1 MPIEQKNIHGF
12 TLIELL
18 IAISLMAVI
27 SIMCWRGLDGVL
39 RSRDWLVSQSDDL
52 KGMSS
57 GFAQMEEDL
66 RRSWMTKQMKLTANT
81 IDFANSDSASNLIA
95 LSLLRDGAQIAPGQV
110 QQVSYRVRD
119 GVFERGFSRW
129 ALPDPATTKLNDR
142 FDSMTWQPLFEKVE
156 TASWRVFVPG
166 SGWVDSK
173 AWLTPGQGA
182 QAVTQKNLVLGV
194 EVSLKRS
201 SNQGN
206 QGQPQTQSDQ
216 TIVRVFGVRD

>member
-1 MPIEQKNIHGF
+1 MQAMRTKYQGF

-39 RSRDWLVSQSDDL
+39 RSRDWLVTQSDDL

-57 GFAQMEEDL
+57 GFAQMEDDL

-81 IDFANSDSASNLIA
+81 IDFASSDSANNRIA

-129 ALPDPATTKLNDR
+129 VLPDPATTKLNDR
-142 FDSMTWQPLFEKVE
+142 FESMTWQPLFERVE
-156 TASWRVFVPG
+156 SAAWRVFVPG
-166 SGWVDSK
+166 NGWIDGKTWAASGQSSQ
-173 AWLTPGQGA
+173 PGVPKVA
-182 QAVTQKNLVLGV
+182 ALGV
-194 EVSLKRS
+194 EVTLKRI
-201 SNQGN
+201 GN
-206 QGQPQTQSDQ
+206 QTQTDL

>member
-1 MPIEQKNIHGF
+1 MRVIRVKHKGF

-39 RSRDWLVSQSDDL
+39 RSRDWLVLQSDDL

-57 GFAQMEEDL
+57 GFAQMEDDL

-81 IDFANSDSASNLIA
+81 IDFATSDSANNRVA

-119 GVFERGFSRW
+119 GIFERGFSRW
-129 ALPDPATTKLNDR
+129 VLPDPATTKLNDR
-142 FDSMTWQPLFEKVE
+142 FESMTWQPLFEKVE
-156 TASWRVFVPG
+156 SASWRVFVPG
-166 SGWVDSK
+166 AGWVDGKTWAVPTQS
-173 AWLTPGQGA
+173 P
-182 QAVTQKNLVLGV
+182 QAAPRNSALGV
-194 EVSLKRS
+194 EVTLKRI
-201 SNQGN
+201 GN
-206 QGQPQTQSDQ
+206 QTQTDQ

>member
-1 MPIEQKNIHGF
+1 MKKQLRGF

-39 RSRDWLVSQSDDL
+39 RSRDWLVVQSDDL

-66 RRSWMTKQMKLTANT
+66 RRSWLTKQMKLTANT
-81 IDFANSDSASNLIA
+81 IDFATSDSANNRIA
-95 LSLLRDGAQIAPGQV
+95 LSLIRDGAQVAPGQV

-129 ALPDPATTKLNDR
+129 LLPDPATTKLNDR

-156 TASWRVFVPG
+156 TVSWRVFVPG
-166 SGWVDSK
+166 SGWIDSK
-173 AWLTPGQGA
+173 AWVQGTA
-182 QAVTQKNLVLGV
+182 QKTAVLGV
-194 EVSLKRS
+194 EVALKRTV
-201 SNQGN
+201 N
-206 QGQPQTQSDQ
+206 QTQTEQ
-216 TIVRVFGVRD
+216 VITRVFGVRD

>member
-1 MPIEQKNIHGF
+1 MQAMRTKYRGF

-18 IAISLMAVI
+18 IAVSLMAVI

-39 RSRDWLVSQSDDL
+39 RSRDWLVIQSDDL

-57 GFAQMEEDL
+57 GFAQMEDDL

-81 IDFANSDSASNLIA
+81 IDFASSDSANNLIA

-129 ALPDPATTKLNDR
+129 LLPDPATTKLNDR
-142 FDSMTWQPLFEKVE
+142 FESMTWQPLFEKVE
-156 TASWRVFVPG
+156 SAAWRVFVPG

-173 AWLTPGQGA
+173 VWAAPSQATQAGTPKTA
-182 QAVTQKNLVLGV
+182 ALGV
-194 EVSLKRS
+194 EVTLKRM
-201 SNQGN
+201 GN
-206 QGQPQTQSDQ
+206 QSQTDQ

>member
-1 MPIEQKNIHGF
+1 MLTVRTKNLGF

-39 RSRDWLVSQSDDL
+39 RSRDWLVTQSDDL

-57 GFAQMEEDL
+57 GFAQMEDDL

-81 IDFANSDSASNLIA
+81 IDFASSDSANNRVA

-129 ALPDPATTKLNDR
+129 VLPDPATTKLNDR
-142 FDSMTWQPLFEKVE
+142 FESMTWQPLFEKVE
-156 TASWRVFVPG
+156 SAAWRVFVPG
-166 SGWVDSK
+166 SGWIDGK
-173 AWLTPGQGA
+173 AWAAPTQSSQPGVPKTA
-182 QAVTQKNLVLGV
+182 ALGV
-194 EVSLKRS
+194 EVTLKRI
-201 SNQGN
+201 GN
-206 QGQPQTQSDQ
+206 QTQTDQ

>member
-1 MPIEQKNIHGF
+1 MAVTRIKLQGF

-39 RSRDWLVSQSDDL
+39 RSRDWLVIQSDDL

-57 GFAQMEEDL
+57 GFAQMEDDL

-81 IDFANSDSASNLIA
+81 IDFATSDSANNRIA
-95 LSLLRDGAQIAPGQV
+95 LSLLRDGAQISPGQV

-119 GVFERGFSRW
+119 GIFERGFSRW
-129 ALPDPATTKLNDR
+129 VLPDPATTKLNDR
-142 FDSMTWQPLFEKVE
+142 FESMTWQPLFEKVE
-156 TASWRVFVPG
+156 SAAWRVFVPG
-166 SGWVDSK
+166 AGWVDGK
-173 AWLTPGQGA
+173 TWATPTQSQQGA
-182 QAVTQKNLVLGV
+182 APRNTALGV
-194 EVSLKRS
+194 EVTLKRI
-201 SNQGN
+201 GN
-206 QGQPQTQSDQ
+206 QTQTEQ

>member
-1 MPIEQKNIHGF
+1 MKKRLCGF

-39 RSRDWLVSQSDDL
+39 RSRDWLVGQSDDL

-66 RRSWMTKQMKLTANT
+66 RRSWLTKQMKLTANT
-81 IDFANSDSASNLIA
+81 IDFATSDSANNRIA
-95 LSLLRDGAQIAPGQV
+95 LSLIRDGAQVAPGQV

-129 ALPDPATTKLNDR
+129 LLPDPATTKLNDR
-142 FDSMTWQPLFEKVE
+142 FESMTWQPLFEKVE
-156 TASWRVFVPG
+156 TVSWRVFVPG

-173 AWLTPGQGA
+173 AWVQGT
-182 QAVTQKNLVLGV
+182 VQKTAVLGV
-194 EVSLKRS
+194 EVALKRTA
-201 SNQGN
+201 N
-206 QGQPQTQSDQ
+206 QTQTEQ
-216 TIVRVFGVRD
+216 IITRVFGVRD

>member
-1 MPIEQKNIHGF
+1 MQPKTIKQYGF

-39 RSRDWLVSQSDDL
+39 RSRDWLVNQSDDL

-57 GFAQMEEDL
+57 GFAQMEDDL
-66 RRSWMTKQMKLTANT
+66 RRSWMTKQMKLTAST
-81 IDFANSDSASNLIA
+81 IDFAISDSANNLIA
-95 LSLLRDGAQIAPGQV
+95 LSLLRDGAQLAPGQV

-129 ALPDPATTKLNDR
+129 VLPDPASTKLNNR
-142 FDSMTWQPLFEKVE
+142 FEAMTWQPLFEKVE
-156 TASWRVFVPG
+156 SASWRVFVPG

-173 AWLTPGQGA
+173 AWVTPTQISPG
-182 QAVTQKNLVLGV
+182 TPQKNIVLGV
-194 EVSLKRS
+194 EVSLERV
-201 SNQGN
+201 GN
-206 QGQPQTQSDQ
+206 QAQTEQ

>member
-1 MPIEQKNIHGF
+1 MQAMRTKYQGF

-39 RSRDWLVSQSDDL
+39 RSRDWLVTQSDDL

-57 GFAQMEEDL
+57 GFAQMEDDL

-81 IDFANSDSASNLIA
+81 IDFASSDSANNRIA

-129 ALPDPATTKLNDR
+129 VLPDPATTKLNDR
-142 FDSMTWQPLFEKVE
+142 FESMTWQPLFEKVE
-156 TASWRVFVPG
+156 SAAWRVFVPG
-166 SGWVDSK
+166 NGWIDDK
-173 AWLTPGQGA
+173 TWAAPGQSSQPGVPKVA
-182 QAVTQKNLVLGV
+182 ALGV
-194 EVSLKRS
+194 EVTLKRI
-201 SNQGN
+201 GN
-206 QGQPQTQSDQ
+206 QTQTDL

>member
-1 MPIEQKNIHGF
+1 MKKRLCGF

-39 RSRDWLVSQSDDL
+39 RSRDWLVGQSDDL

-66 RRSWMTKQMKLTANT
+66 RRSWLTKQMKLTANT
-81 IDFANSDSASNLIA
+81 IDFATSDSANNRIA
-95 LSLLRDGAQIAPGQV
+95 LSLIRDGAQVAPGQV

-129 ALPDPATTKLNDR
+129 LLPDPATTKLNDR
-142 FDSMTWQPLFEKVE
+142 FESMTWQPLFEKVD
-156 TASWRVFVPG
+156 TVSWRVFVPG

-173 AWLTPGQGA
+173 AWVQGT
-182 QAVTQKNLVLGV
+182 VQKTAVLGV
-194 EVSLKRS
+194 EVALKRTA
-201 SNQGN
+201 N
-206 QGQPQTQSDQ
+206 QTQTEQ
-216 TIVRVFGVRD
+216 IITRVFGVRD